1 MNVFLANEQDLAVD
15 ETRLTALA
23 RHVLER
29 EEVEEGTELS
39 LLLVTRDHIHRLNKR
54 FAGDDHA
61 TDVLAFPMMEDGTE
75 EDEDGAL
82 LLGDV
87 VMCPAIAE
95 TNAAEIGHS
104 LPDELDALVVHGTLH
119 LLGYDHQN
127 DEERSKMDARM
138 KTIIESFA
146 AEPKQ

>member
-1 MNVFLANEQDLAVD
+1 MNVFLANEQDLPAD
-15 ETRLTALA
+15 ETRLIALA

-39 LLLVTRDHIHRLNKR
+39 VLLVTRDHIHRLNKR
-54 FAGDDHA
+54 FVGDDHA
-61 TDVLAFPMMEDGTE
+61 TDVLAFPMMEDGID

-87 VMCPAIAE
+87 VICPAIAQD
-95 TNAAEIGHS
+95 NAAELGHG
-104 LPDELDALVVHGTLH
+104 LAEELDALVVHGTLH

-127 DEERSKMDARM
+127 DTDRSRMDARA
-138 KTIIESFA
+138 KSIIETFLA
-146 AEPKQ
+146 ALR